1 MMKRAN
7 RNIKFLAIAFATM
20 IGMIFSSL
28 SAQAQVVPRENE
40 IAAYKGLLKAA
51 HEGNVAELEK
61 LIKAGANIEQ
71 TDSHDRTAFH
81 IAGFAGNHAIM
92 RALAKAGADVNALE
106 DGIYDVV
113 TIAAVANDVETM
125 KVALELGNKATNVT
139 SIYDGTAL
147 IAAAHLG
154 HFEVVQTLIDAGAP
168 LDHVN
173 NLHWTALIESVVL
186 GDGGENH
193 QKTAQALVDAGA
205 SKTLAD
211 KFART
216 PLDLAKSR
224 GYEAMVKILEMGE

>member
-1 MMKRAN
+1 MIIQ
-7 RNIKFLAIAFATM
+7 NIKRLAILFVATVGVM
-20 IGMIFSSL
+20 VSPL
-28 SAQAQVVPRENE
+28 SAQAQVAPRAAE
-40 IAAYKGLLKAA
+40 IAAYEGLHKAA

-61 LIKAGANIEQ
+61 LIKAGADIEQ
-71 TDSHDRTAFH
+71 TDRHERTAFH
-81 IAGFAGNHAIM
+81 IAGFAGQHAIM
-92 RALAKAGADVNALE
+92 RSLAKAGADVNALE

-113 TIAAVANDVETM
+113 TIAAVADDLETM
-125 KVALELGNKATNVT
+125 KVALELGNKSTNIT

-154 HFEVVQTLIDAGAP
+154 HFSVVQTLIEAGAP

-186 GDGGENH
+186 GDGGSDH
-193 QKTAQALVDAGA
+193 QKTAQALVNAGA

-211 KFART
+211 KFGRT

-224 GYEAMVKILEMGE
+224 GYEAMVKILEMDE

>member
-1 MMKRAN
+1 MKLVN
-7 RNIKFLAIAFATM
+7 KNIKFLAIVFVS
-20 IGMIFSSL
+20 IVGVVLSSL
-28 SAQAQVVPRENE
+28 SAQAQVAPRENE
-40 IAAYKGLLKAA
+40 IAAYEGLLKAA

-61 LIKAGANIEQ
+61 LIKAGADLEQ
-71 TDSHDRTAFH
+71 TDRHERTAFH

-113 TIAAVANDVETM
+113 TIAAVANDLETM
-125 KVALELGNKATNVT
+125 KVALELGNKSTNVT
-139 SIYDGTAL
+139 SIYVGTAL
-147 IAAAHLG
+147 IAAAHFG
-154 HFEVVQTLIDAGAP
+154 HFEVVQSLIDAGAP

-193 QKTAQALVDAGA
+193 QKTAQALVNAGA

-211 KFART
+211 KFGRT

-224 GYEAMVKILEMGE
+224 GYAAMVKILEMGE

>member
-1 MMKRAN
+1 MMKLAK
-7 RNIKFLAIAFATM
+7 RNFQFLAIAFVTM
-20 IGMIFSSL
+20 IGVTMSSL
-28 SAQAQVVPRENE
+28 SAQAQVAPRPKE
-40 IAAYKGLLKAA
+40 IAAYEGLLKAA

-61 LIKAGANIEQ
+61 LIKAGADLEQ
-71 TDSHDRTAFH
+71 TDRHERTAFH
-81 IAGFAGNHAIM
+81 IAGFAGQHAIM
-92 RALAKAGADVNALE
+92 RSLAKAGADVNALE

-113 TIAAVANDVETM
+113 TIAAVANDLETM
-125 KVALELGNKATNVT
+125 KVALELGNKSTNVT

-193 QKTAQALVDAGA
+193 QKTAQALVNAGA